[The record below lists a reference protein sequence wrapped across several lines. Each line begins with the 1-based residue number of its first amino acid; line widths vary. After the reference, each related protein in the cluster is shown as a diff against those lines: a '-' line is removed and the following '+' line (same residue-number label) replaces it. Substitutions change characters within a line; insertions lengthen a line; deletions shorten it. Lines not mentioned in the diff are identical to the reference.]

1 MSRQTFP
8 TFFDQ
13 PGCTM
18 HNFAIDGSA
27 VGTSQGTDGLDG
39 RGKFLCNISKSSNV
53 VTINWQ
59 VAFGDVPYVFF
70 QPAPG
75 QNNTLVEIVT
85 NTPQQLVFQTVQSAD
100 GSTPV
105 NDADLYVHV
114 DGYDTTSF
122 VS

>member
-13 PGCTM
+13 PGCLM

-27 VGTSQGTDGLDG
+27 VGASSGTAGLDG
-39 RGKFLCNISKSSNV
+39 RGQFLCNISKASNV
-53 VTINWQ
+53 VTIDWQ
-59 VAFGDVPYVFF
+59 VAFGDIPYVFF

-75 QNNTLVEIVT
+75 QNNTLVEIVSST
-85 NTPQQLVFQTVQSAD
+85 ESQLVYQTVQASD

-105 NDADLYVHV
+105 TDADLYVHV
-114 DGYDTTSF
+114 DGYNTTSF

>member
-13 PGCTM
+13 PGCVM

-27 VGTSQGTDGLDG
+27 VGSSQGTAGLDG
-39 RGKFLCNISKSSNV
+39 RGQFLCEISKSSNV

-70 QPAPG
+70 QPGPG
-75 QNNTLVEIVT
+75 QNNTLIEIVT
-85 NTPQQLVFQTVQSAD
+85 NTAQQLVFQTVQAAD

-114 DGYDTTSF
+114 DGYNTTSY

>member
-13 PGCTM
+13 PGCVM

-27 VGTSQGTDGLDG
+27 VGATPGQAGLDG
-39 RGKFLCNISKSSNV
+39 RGKFLCNISKAANV
-53 VTINWQ
+53 VTIDWL

-70 QPAPG
+70 QPAAG
-75 QNNTLVEIVT
+75 QVNTNVEIVT
-85 NTPQQLVFQTVQSAD
+85 NTENQLVYQTVESDSNA
-100 GSTPV
+100 TPV
-105 NDADLYVHV
+105 NDADLMVHV
-114 DGYDTTSF
+114 DGYNTTNF

>member
-13 PGCTM
+13 PGCVM

-27 VGTSQGTDGLDG
+27 VGASQGTAGLDG
-39 RGKFLCNISKSSNV
+39 RGQFLCEISKSANV

-59 VAFGDVPYVFF
+59 VAFGDIPYVFF
-70 QPAPG
+70 QPAIG
-75 QNNTLVEIVT
+75 QNNTLVEIVA
-85 NTPQQLVFQTVQSAD
+85 NTPQQLVYQTVESAD
-100 GSTPV
+100 GTTPV

-114 DGYDTTSF
+114 DGYNTTSF

>member
-18 HNFAIDGSA
+18 HNFAVDGSA
-27 VGTSQGTDGLDG
+27 VGATAGTAGLDG
-39 RGKFLCNISKSSNV
+39 RGQFLCNISKSANV
-53 VTINWQ
+53 VTVAWQ
-59 VAFGDVPYVFF
+59 VSFGDVPYVFI
-70 QPAPG
+70 QPAAG
-75 QNNTLVEIVT
+75 QADTLVEIVT
-85 NTPQQLVFQTVQSAD
+85 NTASQLVYQTFTA
-100 GSTPV
+100 STNAPL

-114 DGYDTTSF
+114 DGYNTTNY

>member
-13 PGCTM
+13 PGCVM

-27 VGTSQGTDGLDG
+27 VGATSGTDGLDG
-39 RGKFLCNISKSSNV
+39 RGKFLCNISKASNV

-59 VAFGDVPYVFF
+59 VSFGDVPYVFF
-70 QPAPG
+70 QPAIG
-75 QNNTLVEIVT
+75 QNNTLVEIVS
-85 NTPQQLVFQTVQSAD
+85 NTASQLVYQTVQAAD
-100 GSTPV
+100 GTTPV
-105 NDADLYVHV
+105 TDADLYVHV
-114 DGYDTTSF
+114 DGYNTNSF

>member
-13 PGCTM
+13 PGCVM

-27 VGTSQGTDGLDG
+27 VGASQGTAGLDG
-39 RGKFLCNISKSSNV
+39 RGQFLCEISKAANV

-59 VAFGDVPYVFF
+59 VAFGDIPYVFF
-70 QPAPG
+70 QPAIG

-85 NTPQQLVFQTVQSAD
+85 NTPQQLVFQTVESAD
-100 GSTPV
+100 GTTPV

-114 DGYDTTSF
+114 DGYNTTSF

>member
-8 TFFDQ
+8 VWVDQ
-13 PGCTM
+13 PGLTM

-27 VGTSQGTDGLDG
+27 VGASPGTAGLDG
-39 RGKFLCNISKSSNV
+39 RGKFLCNISKSTNV
-53 VTINWQ
+53 VTIDWQ
-59 VAFGDVPYVFF
+59 VGFGDIPYVFF

-75 QNNTLVEIVT
+75 QNNTLVEIVSST
-85 NTPQQLVFQTVQSAD
+85 TEQLVFQTVQSAD
-100 GSTPV
+100 GTTPV

-114 DGYDTTSF
+114 DGYNTTSF